1 MLSYNLIL
9 ILSSSLYVVHS
20 LKCHSCEFQI
30 ELSNSLP
37 NQSSLPDECRITV
50 EDDISVCKAYIQ
62 VNYLTDE
69 IYIWWNAIPKD
80 TVQSIANN
88 LDIPLPLNRMQ
99 KSLTKFQFDVKFK
112 PKEVSIILDLF
123 LKPKKFC
130 FFKEVFL
137 GANIFCQSNDYCI
150 INETNRL
157 LSQLNALKHVSLKIQ
172 KIYQNLLIQSPMNTT
187 SESIIN
193 CFHSYSDRIIQCT
206 SSNDVACF
214 IGIPETS
221 IDIEA
226 DCVRNSEDLFVSIS
240 YYITN
245 PISHIKNGKS
255 SCSIHCNRDNCNT
268 EEIYNNV
275 IKIAQK
281 YISG

>member
-112 PKEVSIILDLF
+112 PKEEI
-123 LKPKKFC
+123 
-130 FFKEVFL
+130 FL

-226 DCVRNSEDLFVSIS
+226 DCVRNSDDLFVSVS